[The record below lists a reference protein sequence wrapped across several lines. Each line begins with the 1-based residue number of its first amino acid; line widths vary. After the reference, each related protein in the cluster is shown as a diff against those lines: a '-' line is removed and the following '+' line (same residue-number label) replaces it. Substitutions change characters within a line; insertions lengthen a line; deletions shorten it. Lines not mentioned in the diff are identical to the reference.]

1 MKRFPLLLSLL
12 ILSLGTLFSAQ
23 VLVLG
28 NATKDEVLILK
39 EWRQNYDAYRV
50 DATALST
57 LKSLPAGVEAEV
69 YFGSWC
75 GDSKLNVPKLVKIFE
90 TVDKVAV
97 KYIGVNRRNDE
108 KSSLFKTKQLER
120 IPTVV
125 LLYQGKEVGRIV
137 ENPKETLE
145 KDLVSIL
152 TPILR

>member
-1 MKRFPLLLSLL
+1 M
-12 ILSLGTLFSAQ
+12 
-23 VLVLG
+23 
-28 NATKDEVLILK
+28 
-39 EWRQNYDAYRV
+39 
-50 DATALST
+50 
-57 LKSLPAGVEAEV
+57 
-69 YFGSWC
+69 
-75 GDSKLNVPKLVKIFE
+75 KIFE

-108 KSSLFKTKQLER
+108 KSSLFKTKKLER